1 MPELCPFQT
10 VPFGM
15 CSLPPPYMETELAVD
30 KEITI
35 LSHIAQ
41 GEHVRQRDLSHV
53 IGMSLGMTNA
63 ILKRLVHK
71 GYLTVRKVNNRNI
84 AYAVTPAG
92 VEAIA
97 KRSYRY
103 FRRTI
108 RNIVYY
114 REAIEAFVHD
124 LKSRGYQGIA
134 FAGVSDLDFIVE
146 HACGICGMSYLRD
159 DASIDA
165 ARAGSDELYLLY
177 SESCSPG
184 EEENHRRPAAAFLQ
198 EVVSQAAEEAVA
210 GAQ

>member
-1 MPELCPFQT
+1 
-10 VPFGM
+10 
-15 CSLPPPYMETELAVD
+15 METELAVD

-103 FRRTI
+103 FKRTI

-114 REAIEAFVHD
+114 REAIEAFMHG

-146 HACGICGMSYLRD
+146 HACQSCGMRYLRD
-159 DASIDA
+159 DTSIEA
-165 ARAGSDELYLLY
+165 ARAGSDEFYLLY
-177 SESCSPG
+177 SESYIPG
-184 EEENHRRPAAAFLQ
+184 EEEKGTRPAAAFLQ
-198 EVVSQAAEEAVA
+198 EVVGGMA
-210 GAQ
+210 GEGIAPSGRSNG

>member
-1 MPELCPFQT
+1 MH
-10 VPFGM
+10 
-15 CSLPPPYMETELAVD
+15 TEIAID
-30 KEITI
+30 KEIAI
-35 LSHIAQ
+35 LSHIAGSDQ
-41 GEHVRQRDLSHV
+41 VRQRDIAHV

-71 GYLTVRKVNNRNI
+71 GYLTVSKVNNRNI

-103 FRRTI
+103 FKRTI

-124 LKSRGYQGIA
+124 IKSHGYQGIA
-134 FAGVSDLDFIVE
+134 LAGVSDLDFIVE
-146 HACGICGMSYLRD
+146 HACKISGIRYLRD
-159 DASIDA
+159 DASIEA

-177 SESCSPG
+177 SESYFPD
-184 EEENHRRPAAAFLQ
+184 EEEKRTLHAAAFLQ
-198 EVVSQAAEEAVA
+198 EVVS
-210 GAQ
+210 GTDRDR